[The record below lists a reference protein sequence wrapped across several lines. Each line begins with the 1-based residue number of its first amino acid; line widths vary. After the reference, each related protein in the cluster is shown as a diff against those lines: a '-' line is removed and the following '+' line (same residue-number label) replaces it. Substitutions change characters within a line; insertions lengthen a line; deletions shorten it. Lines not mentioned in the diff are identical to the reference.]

1 MKNTLL
7 LFTSVIFFLSS
18 NLVYASSDTIEIES
32 IITLII
38 FCVIAFFWYMINVNG
53 GFLNFIKNYKA
64 AVKEEFKPNQKK
76 NLRKNKKN
84 KKTN

>member
-1 MKNTLL
+1 MESKAYT
-7 LFTSVIFFLSS
+7 
-18 NLVYASSDTIEIES
+18 YSDTIEIES
-32 IITLII
+32 VITLII
-38 FCVIAFFWYMINVNG
+38 FCVIAFFWYMINDNG

-64 AVKEEFKPNQKK
+64 AVKEEFKHNQKK